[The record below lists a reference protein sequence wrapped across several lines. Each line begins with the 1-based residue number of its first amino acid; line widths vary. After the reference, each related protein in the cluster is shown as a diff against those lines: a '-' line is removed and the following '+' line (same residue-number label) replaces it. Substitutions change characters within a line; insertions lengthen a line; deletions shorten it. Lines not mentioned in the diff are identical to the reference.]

1 VDTVGKYLAVA
12 VGGALGAIA
21 RYAINNSFLV
31 GWFQPFPFPTFF
43 INVTGSLL
51 IGFVFALFTQKMVVG
66 EYWQIFLT
74 VGFLGAYTTFS
85 TFEFETLMLIREKK
99 LSFAM
104 LYVLLS
110 VIVGFAAVLAGVWL
124 ANKI

>member
-1 VDTVGKYLAVA
+1 MDTVGKYLAVA